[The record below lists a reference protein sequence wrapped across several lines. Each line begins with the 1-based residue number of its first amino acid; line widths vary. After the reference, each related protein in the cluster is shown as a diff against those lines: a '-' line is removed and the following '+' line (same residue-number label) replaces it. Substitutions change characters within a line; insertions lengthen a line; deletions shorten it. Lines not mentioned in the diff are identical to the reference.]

1 MQRCPQIA
9 AVIAS
14 DTSTVRRHYPVAAKT
29 RARFPCRK
37 EGEIMA
43 YAITSQKRGGY
54 IRAII
59 ATFETADEALDDLA
73 MHCSEELMDSFTPG
87 DALLPLRDK
96 TLRAEIIREDDIAR
110 GWTLHFPCQIITAER

>member
-1 MQRCPQIA
+1 
-9 AVIAS
+9 
-14 DTSTVRRHYPVAAKT
+14 
-29 RARFPCRK
+29 
-37 EGEIMA
+37 MA

-59 ATFETADEALDDLA
+59 ATFETADAAL
-73 MHCSEELMDSFTPG
+73 EELSRRCPEERMDTFIPG

-110 GWTLHFPCQIITAER
+110 GWTLRFPRQMCNYKLKKEGKL